1 MAAAAVTTPQTPSLT
16 DEPYKTILKVSV
28 KQRNG
33 SLATITTTPAK
44 VTRGFMSPS
53 SWPNQQNQQLG
64 RAVPVA
70 RSVGMG
76 ISYPPGNG
84 VGGDGFMPSDYQNP
98 SPSAAGMSYNRTSSR
113 TSVNS
118 MLDATVAAGL
128 GVYGSGESSYGSL
141 MHSQRIYSN
150 ASSASATSLQ
160 TFFGAGEGQLLKEKL
175 LREQEA
181 RELYHQQLIQLQQQ
195 QQQQQQQQRSESA
208 SGRRQKRVDSKHSM
222 STETAAADL
231 SSEMRSKAS
240 FAIGVDEDEDEDDID
255 SDVSSVANG
264 STTLKLVEAHRRAVS
279 SGKSISPSHM
289 LTPDSMDGSCSKP
302 AKPSTSPV
310 LPRRTFP
317 SAPYLPL
324 YNKPSTGS
332 LKSPIQASTKLIMNP
347 NPNSSSAADIPM
359 LNTSH
364 AEKQPNDTQ
373 TDADLMHALSVKSN
387 GSSAGG
393 APKPIPFSKTGSG
406 NGTLIPNNV
415 DCETRLKH
423 LPPEQQAPL
432 HQTPPTGT
440 VATDADIAAAAAA
453 ARARGTNV
461 PRSVSEFHRRLSD
474 LRNHHV
480 QQLNALALQIDLLKR
495 GASGAGGNSAQTCEY
510 YEREIVK
517 VAEGARREEGWL
529 LEYGRRAMGIDVNT
543 LKRMLTSLNSFDMH
557 RFLAGVHASSDPA
570 IRKTKSTTHIPGQQ
584 QYDQQVPS
592 IQQLQQ
598 QQLQQQHIQQQQL
611 QQQQQQHHQQALSE
625 QLIRSGATIPQ
636 RTRSHARVM
645 DLLAIRELDSGQVV
659 SVVENTAAAN
669 TDAASTEFVQMQY
682 DAQVVHLKSAEKRAS
697 ETRRPESAHNAAC
710 EVSERSGGGSV
721 AVYSSVR
728 GNPCGILD
736 KPIVFEDESGS
747 FDAGVEDIDSCG
759 TVHGDCEEDRIVDGM
774 DRGLESS
781 GEVSLVASEP

>member
-1 MAAAAVTTPQTPSLT
+1 
-16 DEPYKTILKVSV
+16 
-28 KQRNG
+28 
-33 SLATITTTPAK
+33 
-44 VTRGFMSPS
+44 
-53 SWPNQQNQQLG
+53 
-64 RAVPVA
+64 
-70 RSVGMG
+70 
-76 ISYPPGNG
+76 
-84 VGGDGFMPSDYQNP
+84 
-98 SPSAAGMSYNRTSSR
+98 
-113 TSVNS
+113 
-118 MLDATVAAGL
+118 
-128 GVYGSGESSYGSL
+128 
-141 MHSQRIYSN
+141 
-150 ASSASATSLQ
+150 
-160 TFFGAGEGQLLKEKL
+160 
-175 LREQEA
+175 EA

-195 QQQQQQQQRSESA
+195 QQQQQQQQRSESV
-208 SGRRQKRVDSKHSM
+208 SGRRQKRIDSKHSM
-222 STETAAADL
+222 STETAATDL

-264 STTLKLVEAHRRAVS
+264 STTLNLVEAHQRAAS
-279 SGKSISPSHM
+279 SGKSLSPSHM
-289 LTPDSMDGSCSKP
+289 LTPDSLDGSCCSKP
-302 AKPSTSPV
+302 VKPSTSPV

-324 YNKPSTGS
+324 YNKPSTGT
-332 LKSPIQASTKLIMNP
+332 LKSPIPASTKLIMNP

-359 LNTSH
+359 LNATH

-387 GSSAGG
+387 GSSTGK
-393 APKPIPFSKTGSG
+393 APKPIPFSKTGSSG
-406 NGTLIPNNV
+406 NGTVIPSNV

-495 GASGAGGNSAQTCEY
+495 GAADSAQTCEY

-557 RFLAGVHASSDPA
+557 RFLAGVHGSSDPA

-598 QQLQQQHIQQQQL
+598 QQLQQQHIQQQQQVQ
-611 QQQQQQHHQQALSE
+611 QQQQQQHHQQQALSE
-625 QLIRSGATIPQ
+625 QLIHSGATIPQ

-645 DLLAIRELDSGQVV
+645 DLLAIRELDSSGQVM
-659 SVVENTAAAN
+659 SVVENAAAAN
-669 TDAASTEFVQMQY
+669 TDAGSTEFVQMQY
-682 DAQVVHLKSAEKRAS
+682 DAQVLHLKNAAEKRAS
-697 ETRRPESAHNAAC
+697 ETRRPESVHNAAC
-710 EVSERSGGGSV
+710 EVSERSSSGGGGGSV

-747 FDAGVEDIDSCG
+747 FDAGVEDIDSCCG

-781 GEVSLVASEP
+781 GEVSLVASEPSGALTQTNGIHSQEEESLSADAQATQALQATTPPTYQASRMATSNVLHALFSLWLRCQTGSERGSTGHVSFGRVTELGFAFAV